1 MLQQSSLHLIEI
13 AIEITPSMIVP
24 ARVNCAIS
32 HYICPGLSISVDCLT
47 LEPWLSSIS
56 TLKPSPPLYH
66 FILPIFNYAS
76 PFFVRLRSFF
86 AGFCF
91 VFVSLAVVACR
102 APSMRK
108 LLLIWTPCSV
118 CTLRLA
124 TPTALPGCAHFR
136 PTFSSSLS
144 VCVCW
149 PSLGN
154 FNCNFCFLLA
164 QLATPSS
171 LSVFLLFPA
180 TFVTFLLKFH

>member
-1 MLQQSSLHLIEI
+1 MVIEYF
-13 AIEITPSMIVP
+13 ASVPFLSAPS
-24 ARVNCAIS
+24 
-32 HYICPGLSISVDCLT
+32 
-47 LEPWLSSIS
+47 
-56 TLKPSPPLYH
+56 YH

-76 PFFVRLRSFF
+76 PFFVRFRSFF
-86 AGFCF
+86 AGLCF
-91 VFVSLAVVACR
+91 VFVSLVAVAACR

-124 TPTALPGCAHFR
+124 TPTVLPGCAHFR
-136 PTFSSSLS
+136 PTFSPSVW

-164 QLATPSS
+164 QLATLSS
-171 LSVFLLFPA
+171 LSLSLLIFFPA